1 MPNSFNEAVSL
12 SEAIRA
18 TYESMP
24 EDERQKL
31 DKAILALNPPSNQ
44 MKTTN
49 PKIPCGDQLREAW
62 LEAVEM
68 HAIVSEILSCLDAAS
83 TFADDGSNSS
93 LKQAT
98 KAKQE
103 LDNLYVQSQEVR
115 DMIIIWQAWASG
127 NSSID

>member
-1 MPNSFNEAVSL
+1 
-12 SEAIRA
+12 
-18 TYESMP
+18 
-24 EDERQKL
+24 
-31 DKAILALNPPSNQ
+31 

-49 PKIPCGDQLREAW
+49 LKIPCGDQLREAW
-62 LEAVEM
+62 IEAVEM
-68 HAIVSEILSCLDAAS
+68 YATLTEILSCLDAACI
-83 TFADDGSNSS
+83 FANDGSNSS

-115 DMIIIWQAWASG
+115 DMIIVWQAWASD